1 MSAGLRNLE
10 LTIAL
15 LALVLLLVQ
24 LSKRIPLPYPAVMAL
39 AGLLIALVPGI
50 PTIAINPE
58 FVLVVFLPPILY
70 SAAWNTSWP
79 EFKRNLR
86 PITFLAVGLV
96 FATMLAVAL
105 AVHAAVPTMPWAVAF
120 LLGAIVSPPD
130 AIAATAIFER
140 LGVPRRLVSI
150 LEGESLV
157 NDAGAL
163 VAFRTALAVALTG
176 VFSWGQAIIELLQAG
191 AGGVAVGLALGALTT
206 ALHRRVRDPLTST
219 AISLVAPYAVYI
231 LSEWLHASGVLA
243 VVAAGILVTRR
254 SCLLYTSD
262 AADE

>member
-1 MSAGLRNLE
+1 MSSGLRNFE

-24 LSKRIPLPYPAVMAL
+24 LSKRVPLPYPAVMAL
-39 AGLLIALVPGI
+39 GGLLIALIPGT
-50 PTIAINPE
+50 PELDINPE

-79 EFKRNLR
+79 EFQRNFR
-86 PITFLAVGLV
+86 PIGLLAVGLV
-96 FATMLAVAL
+96 FATIFAVA
-105 AVHAAVPTMPWAVAF
+105 ATVHAIVPSMPWAVAF

-130 AIAATAIFER
+130 AISATAIFER

-157 NDAGAL
+157 NDASAL

-176 VFSWGQAIIELLQAG
+176 EFSLGQTLADLLLAA
-191 AGGVAVGLALGALTT
+191 AGGLAIGLAGGTLITHG
-206 ALHRRVRDPLTST
+206 ST
-219 AISLVAPYAVYI
+219 PPACLRSSRPESSSPGEATRSSVPPP
-231 LSEWLHASGVLA
+231 ASWPFPPG
-243 VVAAGILVTRR
+243 
-254 SCLLYTSD
+254 S
-262 AADE
+262 